1 MGKGG
6 RSLASLTLLLLL
18 VSALVAGCIS
28 GESGQGLSGGAPDFL
43 LPAVDGSMVR
53 LSDYSGKVIIVDFW
67 ATWCPPCV
75 EMLPVLSKLHRNF
88 SDKGLVVL
96 GVSMDRDGLGAL
108 GTFVHENMIPYK
120 VLLGNDKVSRSFG
133 GISTIPT
140 LFIIDREGRM
150 VRKLIG
156 YHSYGQ
162 LKDQV
167 SKYLEAEEP
176 GARSQEPGARN

>member
-1 MGKGG
+1 MGRTGG
-6 RSLASLTLLLLL
+6 RKALFSLILLLA
-18 VSALVAGCIS
+18 ALAVGCTS
-28 GESGQGLSGGAPDFL
+28 GESGQELSGGAPDFL

-53 LSDYSGKVIIVDFW
+53 LSDHSGKVIIVDFW

-96 GVSMDRDGLGAL
+96 SISLDRDGLGAL

-120 VLLGNDKVSRSFG
+120 VLMGNDKITRSFG
-133 GISTIPT
+133 GVSSIPT
-140 LFIIDREGRM
+140 LFIVDREGRL
-150 VRKLIG
+150 VRKLTG
-156 YHSYGQ
+156 YHSYGE

-176 GARSQEPGARN
+176 VARSQEPGTRN

>member
-1 MGKGG
+1 MGKRG
-6 RSLASLTLLLLL
+6 RSFTYLTVLLLL
-18 VSALVAGCIS
+18 VAALAAGCTS

-53 LSDYSGKVIIVDFW
+53 LSDHSGKVIIVDFW

-167 SKYLEAEEP
+167 SKYLKADP
-176 GARSQEPGARN
+176 STSSGQGGTRN